1 MTAKSFSTHYRFI
14 SGGWLETWTYCRA
27 VQILTGG
34 YACVRNLNVM
44 LPGDESSEFDMM
56 ICARV
61 IQRFQMI
68 GKPETISIT
77 SSASAAIFLTKSAR
91 VFT

>member
-14 SGGWLETWTYCRA
+14 SGGWLEIWTYCRA

-44 LPGDESSEFDMM
+44 LPDNEPSEFDMM

-61 IQRFQMI
+61 IQRFQI
-68 GKPETISIT
+68 TGSPETISIT
-77 SSASAAIFLTKSAR
+77 SSAAAAIFLTKSAR